1 MPRLP
6 SVESLGAR
14 PVPSVPG
21 GIASYRLPGTGQTA
35 EAIARGGAQLSQI
48 GEQIENARTQARRS
62 AQLNDAM
69 GEATLALGELE
80 NKYQRDQDFATSPKR
95 FAEDAEL
102 LRQRIE
108 TKVDDEGVRA
118 AFNQK
123 YNDLAIAK
131 KLNVL
136 TSATKQEGDY
146 HVSRL
151 DDTLDVYSTAAANAQ
166 NPTEVALIEGQAEIA
181 ISDLQRAGWIRDVDA
196 SKRRKGFA
204 SKIDQA
210 VVLRDM
216 GNDALDTVTRLAND
230 PKYAPNIDP
239 LQRERMID
247 AGYRRAEAERAKADA
262 LAEKERRELADGI
275 DKDFTDAFAKGG
287 LTPQM
292 VRDARPLL
300 SHSQYRHWVDALN
313 SPAGKDDKTALG
325 DVLTLL
331 HPPTA
336 TPPDE
341 SRVRESIFSYMRQ
354 GRLSPTTAK
363 ELLNN
368 LRSQERAEGPKSP
381 YEQAKS
387 YITDKLAGN
396 IFALNPRGQVAD
408 GISKLDAWVTA
419 NQGKYT
425 PEQLVLERDRI
436 IKEVSGV
443 GNADPKQRVEQYRR
457 EITDLNQRKADN
469 KISADEYRKKLD
481 DLTKL
486 IQALEVSSGKR

>member
-6 SVESLGAR
+6 SVDSLGAR

-21 GIASYRLPGTGQTA
+21 GVVSYRLPNMGQTA
-35 EAIARGGAQLSQI
+35 EALARGGAQLSQV
-48 GEQIENARTQARRS
+48 GEHIENTRTQARRS

-80 NKYQRDQDFATSPKR
+80 IKFQRDQDFATSPKR
-95 FAEDAEL
+95 FAEEAEL

-108 TKVDDEGVRA
+108 TKVDDDGIRA

-146 HVSRL
+146 HVGRL
-151 DDTLDVYSTAAANAQ
+151 DDTLGVYASAAANAQ
-166 NPTEVALIEGQAEIA
+166 NPAEVALIEGQAEIA
-181 ISDLQRAGWIRDVDA
+181 IADLQRAGWIRDVDA
-196 SKRRKGFA
+196 GQRRRGFLT
-204 SKIDQA
+204 KIDQA

-216 GNDALDTVTRLAND
+216 GNDVLDTVTRLAND
-230 PKYAPNIDP
+230 PKYASNIDP

-247 AGYRRAEAERAKADA
+247 AGYRRAEAERSRMDA
-262 LAEKERRELADGI
+262 AAEKARREAADGI
-275 DKDFTDAFAKGG
+275 DKDFTDAFAAGR

-292 VRDARPLL
+292 VRDARPIL
-300 SHSQYRHWVDALN
+300 SYSGYRHWVDALN
-313 SPAGKDDKTALG
+313 SPAGKDDKSALG
-325 DVLTLL
+325 DVLTIL
-331 HPPTA
+331 HPPSN

-341 SRVRESIFSYMRQ
+341 SRVRESIFSYMRA
-354 GRLSPTTAK
+354 GRLSPSTAK

-396 IFALNPRGQVAD
+396 MFSLNPRAQVAD
-408 GISKLDAWVTA
+408 GISKLDAWATA

-425 PEQLVLERDRI
+425 SEQLLLERDRI
-436 IKEVSGV
+436 IKEVSGI
-443 GNADPKQRVEQYRR
+443 GAADPKQRTEQYRR
-457 EITDLNQRKADN
+457 EITELNQRKAA
-469 KISADEYRKKLD
+469 KTISDDEYAKKMK
-481 DLTKL
+481 DLNRL
-486 IQALEVSSGKR
+486 IDALEVNSGKR